1 MDITFGIFFGLV
13 SMLSWGASD
22 FFIAKSV
29 RGSGVLRAFLWAQIA
44 SVTLLFSIFLYYYDL
59 PEFTFYTAVLILSAG
74 LLGVISNLSFYKSLK
89 VGKVCIVMP
98 IASCW
103 AMITVILSMI
113 FLGESL
119 DTAQIFGIAFA
130 ILGAALV
137 SFKLSDLKKMDLSKH
152 ANKGVEYA
160 VVAAFAYGTNFV
172 LIDVLVSEIGWF
184 LSILF
189 IEIVVVFYL
198 LLYSRASGSD
208 ISFPKNVLLFIGL
221 VGLLD
226 AVAYLCYGIGITS
239 EFGSIVAPIAASSP
253 AISILLAKI
262 FFKEELEINQKA
274 GIFFV
279 LTGLILLA
287 L

>member
-29 RGSGVLRAFLWAQIA
+29 RGSGVLRAFLWAQIV
-44 SVTLLFSIFLYYYDL
+44 SVTLLFSIFLYYYDI
-59 PEFTFYTAVLILSAG
+59 PKFTSYTIALIFTAG
-74 LLGVISNLSFYKSLK
+74 TLGVVSNLSFYKSLK

-98 IASCW
+98 VASCW
-103 AMITVILSMI
+103 AMITVVLSMI

-119 DTAQIFGIAFA
+119 DMAQVLGIVFA
-130 ILGAALV
+130 IFGAALV
-137 SFKLSDLKKMDLSKH
+137 SFRFSDLKKLDMKKH

-172 LIDVLVSEIGWF
+172 LIDVLVSEVGWF

-189 IEIVVVFYL
+189 IEIIVVSL
-198 LLYSRASGSD
+198 LLFYSGAMKSD
-208 ISFPKNVLLFIGL
+208 ISFPKNVFQFVVL
-221 VGLLD
+221 VGILD
-226 AVAYLCYGIGITS
+226 ATAYLSYGIGVTS

-262 FFKEELEINQKA
+262 FFKEELEINQKIGIVSVLA
-274 GIFFV
+274 GLV
-279 LTGLILLA
+279 LLA